1 MTTEGVAGATGSK
14 HENGI
19 SSVKYYSL
27 TDDNVRKFYDEW
39 RFKTMAIIRKKGWE
53 SPFSFD
59 ESLPIPP
66 KTETEAVQ
74 KEIYKSNLEAY
85 DQVLMGCSGIPL
97 GLVQR
102 AKGDVRVAM
111 DLLDAKYAQND
122 VSNLTDL
129 IQRFTT
135 CKLEDTET
143 DPDGWFVKM
152 DKINAKLESIG
163 AQYEKKDYELKAHL
177 LGNLPEG
184 YEDVKTKI
192 HGKEADYTV
201 REVEKEIV
209 DKWKRDFHK
218 EDSEKKGIAMA
229 VTTKGT
235 GNWKKFKGTCR
246 KCGKIGHKALDC
258 RSEGGNNKSK
268 GVKCY
273 GCGLE
278 GHYKRDCPKEKE
290 KKAEES
296 QTGMFVGMLWC
307 HSIDTEV
314 PEGDGKVEKFLVDS
328 GATIHVV
335 ARNDRLVN
343 LKDIDEKLTIG
354 DKSEMRATQEG
365 TLFLENE
372 EGVTIRFDKV
382 KVVPGIA
389 KSIISVGLLID
400 AGNKVEMSKD
410 TMLIRNPHGN
420 KILVE
425 RRNSPLFYLK
435 AKRMKVTNE
444 LLTMEKKTTI
454 DINEAHE
461 LYGHVSDGPL
471 RSLLKQRNYWV
482 VGKRK
487 TCEACAYAKAKAK
500 GVGKTTKLVAEEKGE
515 RLFLDISG
523 PYKNTVKGS
532 KFWILIVDDKTRK
545 AWSFF
550 VNRKSDIKKVTN
562 NLVLLLKG
570 ATIDVKYLRCDNAG
584 ENVKGLG
591 EVCRDHG
598 ITLELTAPH
607 TPQTNGVVERKFV
620 TIRDRAQAM
629 MLGAKLDDV
638 FQGKLWAEAVF
649 TATKLHNAVPNRAS
663 VGVQSPD
670 ELWYGESPKI
680 LDHLIQWGRIGFVKN
695 RGKTKKLDE
704 KSTKMVFM
712 GYADD
717 HAGDVYRMYNTV
729 TGTIIATRDVT
740 WADWHGGQD
749 IPVSLKMFAKDM
761 EVDLKNDSIG
771 EEEVLPTPNTF
782 GPHIIPDDSAPG
794 AGRKTGGVGAQVAP
808 AENQGAVQGTTRAQR
823 ELAKLHTHYNPTTII
838 EEDPV
843 DEATAS
849 EVHNIQLS
857 SDPGEPKTYA
867 EALRGPDC
875 HAWTKAMRNEIENFL
890 DRKVWTP
897 TKLWKLRQGQRPIKV
912 KWVFKKK
919 NEQDGSIRYKGRIV
933 VKGYVQIPGID
944 FTHTH
949 SPVAQDSSIKIVL
962 GIALMKGWGVEM
974 IDIEAAFLE
983 ADLDEDIYIEWPEGL
998 AEFGYFT
1005 NEEMENECLKLEK
1018 AMYGCVQSPLM
1029 FFRAYSKH
1037 LKAIGLSQSLADP
1050 CIWYKVLNGELV
1062 LVVAVYVDDCIV
1074 IGLKTEIDRFKKD
1087 VQKRFKITDLGPI
1100 KKHLGVWYER
1110 CMDKDGEY
1118 FVMTMKKYQDDII
1131 SDWEQVTGTKSRPAN
1146 TPGFPGESLM
1156 KNTGDEVDKENYRKI
1171 LGRLMWFTR
1180 KLMPECGNAIR
1191 ELATS
1196 MDNPGEEHWRAM
1208 KRLVGY
1214 IAKTETVELRLMK
1227 PKDLKV
1233 YAYVDSNY
1241 ATNKE
1246 TRKSVTGFILTI
1258 GGCLV
1263 SYSSKSQPSVTLSS
1277 TEAEYVAASM
1287 CATEVKFVQ
1296 MLLEELMPN
1305 ETTRPATLFEDNT
1318 GAIFLMENQA
1328 VGNRTKHI
1336 DIRWHHMREMMTGDN
1351 PRLRVVFTRSEENF
1365 ADVETKN
1372 VTEAI
1377 HSDLAD
1383 RLKDGRISKAIF
1395 DATKRE
1401 DVSKRSVRG
1410 G

>member
-1 MTTEGVAGATGSK
+1 
-14 HENGI
+14 
-19 SSVKYYSL
+19 
-27 TDDNVRKFYDEW
+27 
-39 RFKTMAIIRKKGWE
+39 
-53 SPFSFD
+53 
-59 ESLPIPP
+59 
-66 KTETEAVQ
+66 
-74 KEIYKSNLEAY
+74 
-85 DQVLMGCSGIPL
+85 
-97 GLVQR
+97 
-102 AKGDVRVAM
+102 
-111 DLLDAKYAQND
+111 
-122 VSNLTDL
+122 
-129 IQRFTT
+129 
-135 CKLEDTET
+135 
-143 DPDGWFVKM
+143 
-152 DKINAKLESIG
+152 
-163 AQYEKKDYELKAHL
+163 
-177 LGNLPEG
+177 
-184 YEDVKTKI
+184 
-192 HGKEADYTV
+192 
-201 REVEKEIV
+201 
-209 DKWKRDFHK
+209 
-218 EDSEKKGIAMA
+218 
-229 VTTKGT
+229 
-235 GNWKKFKGTCR
+235 
-246 KCGKIGHKALDC
+246 
-258 RSEGGNNKSK
+258 
-268 GVKCY
+268 
-273 GCGLE
+273 
-278 GHYKRDCPKEKE
+278 
-290 KKAEES
+290 
-296 QTGMFVGMLWC
+296 
-307 HSIDTEV
+307 
-314 PEGDGKVEKFLVDS
+314 
-328 GATIHVV
+328 
-335 ARNDRLVN
+335 
-343 LKDIDEKLTIG
+343 
-354 DKSEMRATQEG
+354 
-365 TLFLENE
+365 
-372 EGVTIRFDKV
+372 
-382 KVVPGIA
+382 
-389 KSIISVGLLID
+389 
-400 AGNKVEMSKD
+400 
-410 TMLIRNPHGN
+410 
-420 KILVE
+420 
-425 RRNSPLFYLK
+425 
-435 AKRMKVTNE
+435 
-444 LLTMEKKTTI
+444 
-454 DINEAHE
+454 
-461 LYGHVSDGPL
+461 
-471 RSLLKQRNYWV
+471 
-482 VGKRK
+482 
-487 TCEACAYAKAKAK
+487 
-500 GVGKTTKLVAEEKGE
+500 
-515 RLFLDISG
+515 
-523 PYKNTVKGS
+523 VKGS

-550 VNRKSDIKKVTN
+550 VNKKSDIKKVTN

-570 ATIDVKYLRCDNAG
+570 ATVIVKYLRCDNAG

-629 MLGAKLDDV
+629 MLGAKLDDA

-663 VGVQSPD
+663 GAKSPD

-695 RGKTKKLDE
+695 RGKAKKLDE

-729 TGTIIATRDVT
+729 TGSIVATRDIT

-761 EVDLKNDSIG
+761 EVDLTNDSIG
-771 EEEVLPTPNTF
+771 EEELIPTSTNNF
-782 GPHIIPDDSAPG
+782 GPHIIPDDPAPG
-794 AGRKTGGVGAQVAP
+794 AGRMIGGGAP
-808 AENQGAVQGTTRAQR
+808 AQNQVQVQGTTRAQR
-823 ELAKLHTHYNPTTII
+823 ELAKLDTYYNPTTII

-843 DEATAS
+843 EEATIN

-857 SDPGEPKTYA
+857 SDPGEPKSYA

-875 HAWTKAMRNEIENFL
+875 HEWTKAMKNEIENFL

-897 TKLWKLRQGQRPIKV
+897 TKMWKLRQGQRPIKV

-919 NEQDGSIRYKGRIV
+919 NEQDGSIRFKGRIV

-998 AEFGYFT
+998 EEFGYFT
-1005 NEEMENECLKLEK
+1005 SEEMENECLKLEK

-1037 LKAIGLSQSLADP
+1037 LKSIGLTQSLADP
-1050 CIWYKVLNGELV
+1050 CIWYKIVNGELV

-1074 IGLKTEIDRFKKD
+1074 IGLKIEIEGFKKD

-1110 CMDKDGEY
+1110 CKDEDGEY
-1118 FVMTMKKYQDDII
+1118 FKMTMQRYQDDIVL
-1131 SDWEQVTGTKSRPAN
+1131 DWEQVTGTKSRPTN
-1146 TPGFPGESLM
+1146 TPGFPGESLLR
-1156 KNTGDEVDKENYRKI
+1156 NTGDEIDKENYRKI

-1180 KLMPECGNAIR
+1180 KLMPECGNPIR

-1196 MDNPGEEHWRAM
+1196 MDNPGEDHWRAM

-1214 IAKTETVELRLMK
+1214 INKFETVELRLMK

-1246 TRKSVTGFILTI
+1246 TRKSVTGFVLTI

-1287 CATEVKFVQ
+1287 CATEIKFVQ
-1296 MLLEELMPN
+1296 MLLEELMPKVD
-1305 ETTRPATLFEDNT
+1305 TRPATLFEDNT

-1336 DIRWHHMREMMTGDN
+1336 DIRWHHMREMMTGEN
-1351 PRLRVVFTRSEENF
+1351 PRLRVLFTRSEENF

-1377 HSDLAD
+1377 HTELAD
-1383 RLKDGRISKAIF
+1383 KLKDGRISKAIF
-1395 DATKRE
+1395 AATERE
-1401 DVSKRSVRG
+1401 DVSKRTVSG